1 MTLLP
6 DYSNNGYS
14 PRRESLHN
22 SSDRNLNVPPE
33 QRIYVNR
40 NLRLESINAVGFDL
54 DHTLSHY
61 DQLAV
66 GELAFIAT
74 KQKLVAKKNF
84 PRQILDIPYDPDF
97 LIRGLIVDLERGNLL
112 KMDGHNYVQRAFHGK
127 KSLSSSE
134 RKQIYASKRF
144 TFSKSGYASIDTLFH
159 IPEVFL
165 YIALIDFFE
174 RMKHRID
181 FHQLFLDIR
190 QTIDEAH
197 RDGTIKNEI
206 TAHPDRYISADPAI
220 FDVFDRLRSS
230 NKKLFLL
237 TNSEPEYTD
246 TLMNYTMS
254 IASSRTSWKRFFD
267 IIITK
272 SNKPIFFSKRRSR
285 SIQVVKGSCGANQ
298 CRNGYELERLLNCR
312 SSSIIYFGD
321 HTYGDILK
329 AKKTMGWR
337 TGMIVPELENEI
349 TSALKIR
356 KAYDQLVMMSARRED
371 AERERA
377 ELEKVLRDS
386 SGPGAPDPGNSSR
399 AAGLETLLQSLSE
412 EIDNLESVC
421 QNSINARWGSL
432 FREGKQIS
440 RFGHQ
445 VKDFAC
451 IYMHKVGNS
460 LHYPADHYFQSNLDF
475 MPHELFL

>member
-1 MTLLP
+1 MLLP
-6 DYSNNGYS
+6 DSSNSTNPERQKS
-14 PRRESLHN
+14 SN
-22 SSDRNLNVPPE
+22 SSSGRDINVPPE

-40 NLRLESINAVGFDL
+40 NLRLASINAVGFDL

-66 GELAFIAT
+66 GELAFSAT
-74 KQKLVAKKNF
+74 KEKLVVKKNY
-84 PRQILDIPYDPDF
+84 PKDILSIRYDPDF

-112 KMDGHNYVQRAFHGK
+112 KMDCYNYVQRAFHGK
-127 KSLSSSE
+127 NSLSSSE

-144 TFSKSGYASIDTLFH
+144 AFSKSSYSSVDTLFH

-165 YIALIDFFE
+165 YIALVDFFE
-174 RMKHRID
+174 TKRHR
-181 FHQLFLDIR
+181 FNYHELFLDIR
-190 QTIDEAH
+190 ETIDEAH

-206 TAHPDRYISADPAI
+206 IANPDRYITADPAI
-220 FDVFDRLRSS
+220 FDVFDRFRTAG
-230 NKKLFLL
+230 KKLFLL

-246 TLMNYTMS
+246 VLMNHTIS
-254 IASSRTSWKRFFD
+254 IANSRASWKGFFD

-272 SNKPIFFSKRRSR
+272 SNKPAFFSKRRSR
-285 SIQVVKGSCGANQ
+285 RVHVVKGTCNSAQ
-298 CRNGYELERLLNCR
+298 CRNAYDLERFLKCR
-312 SSSIIYFGD
+312 SSTIMYFGD

-356 KAYDQLVMMSARRED
+356 KAYNQLVTLSERRKNT
-371 AERERA
+371 ERERTA
-377 ELEKVLRDS
+377 LEKRRSD
-386 SGPGAPDPGNSSR
+386 PDGWNARNSESDAR
-399 AAGLETLLQSLSE
+399 AAGLETQLQSLSE

-421 QNSINARWGSL
+421 QDSFNTRWGSL

-451 IYMHKVGNS
+451 IYMHKVSNNI
-460 LHYPADHYFQSNLDF
+460 HYQADHYFQSDLDF

>member
-1 MTLLP
+1 M
-6 DYSNNGYS
+6 NI
-14 PRRESLHN
+14 
-22 SSDRNLNVPPE
+22 PPE

-54 DHTLSHY
+54 DHTLAHY
-61 DQLAV
+61 NQLAV
-66 GELAFIAT
+66 GELAFSAT
-74 KQKLVAKKNF
+74 KQKLIAKKNY
-84 PRQILDIPYDPDF
+84 PKEILSIPYDPDF

-112 KMDGHNYVQRAFHGK
+112 KMDCHNYVQRAFHGK
-127 KSLSSSE
+127 NSLSSSE

-144 TFSKSGYASIDTLFH
+144 AFSKSIYSSIDTLFH

-165 YIALIDFFE
+165 YMSLVEYFE
-174 RMKHRID
+174 QIRYRFN

-190 QTIDEAH
+190 ETIDEAH
-197 RDGTIKNEI
+197 RDGTIKTKIIAN
-206 TAHPDRYISADPAI
+206 PDRYIKADPAI
-220 FDVFDRLRSS
+220 FDVFERLRTA

-246 TLMNYTMS
+246 VLMNYTMS
-254 IASSRTSWKRFFD
+254 VANGNASWKSFFD

-272 SNKPIFFSKRRSR
+272 SNKPIFFSKRGSR
-285 SIQVVKGSCGANQ
+285 SVQVVKGECDGAQ
-298 CRNGYELERLLNCR
+298 CHNAYDLERILNCR

-337 TGMIVPELENEI
+337 TGMIVPELEDEI

-356 KAYDQLVMMSARRED
+356 KAYNQLVALSERREET
-371 AERERA
+371 ERERA
-377 ELEKVLRDS
+377 ALDKLSGVS
-386 SGPGAPDPGNSSR
+386 SGPEGRDPESFER
-399 AAGLETLLQSLSE
+399 AAELETQLQSLSE
-412 EIDNLESVC
+412 EIDTLESVC
-421 QNSINARWGSL
+421 QDSFNTRWGSL

-451 IYMHKVGNS
+451 IYMHKVSNS
-460 LHYPADHYFQSNLDF
+460 IYYPADHYFQSDLDF
-475 MPHELFL
+475 LPHELFL